1 MISRK
6 SCLKAQKYID
16 SVVLRHYN
24 VAVRYIEQATNRK
37 GVPIVSE
44 REQEDKL
51 LKIFRE
57 LGKEERPKLLNV
69 GEIMIALKNLPSP
82 PKASA

>member
-1 MISRK
+1 M
-6 SCLKAQKYID
+6 
-16 SVVLRHYN
+16 
-24 VAVRYIEQATNRK
+24 
-37 GVPIVSE
+37 SE

-51 LKIFRE
+51 LQIFRE

-69 GEIMIALKNLPSP
+69 GEIMIALKNLPDK

>member
-1 MISRK
+1 M
-6 SCLKAQKYID
+6 
-16 SVVLRHYN
+16 
-24 VAVRYIEQATNRK
+24 
-37 GVPIVSE
+37 SE

-51 LKIFRE
+51 LQIFRE
-57 LGKEERPKLLNV
+57 LGKEDRPKLLNV

>member
-1 MISRK
+1 MVGDGVYHVGIGNK
-6 SCLKAQKYID
+6 Q
-16 SVVLRHYN
+16 
-24 VAVRYIEQATNRK
+24 QATNRK
-37 GVPIVSE
+37 GVSIMSE

-51 LKIFRE
+51 LQIFRE

-69 GEIMIALKNLPSP
+69 GEIMIALKNLPDK

>member
-1 MISRK
+1 MVGYGVYHVGIGNI
-6 SCLKAQKYID
+6 Q
-16 SVVLRHYN
+16 
-24 VAVRYIEQATNRK
+24 QATNRK
-37 GVPIVSE
+37 GVSKMSE

-51 LKIFRE
+51 LQIFRE

>member
-1 MISRK
+1 MVGYGVYYVGKGNTKR
-6 SCLKAQKYID
+6 A
-16 SVVLRHYN
+16 
-24 VAVRYIEQATNRK
+24 NRK
-37 GVPIVSE
+37 GVSKMSE

-51 LKIFRE
+51 LQIFRE
-57 LGKEERPKLLNV
+57 LGKEDRPKLLNV

>member
-1 MISRK
+1 MLAK
-6 SCLKAQKYID
+6 GT
-16 SVVLRHYN
+16 YN
-24 VAVRYIEQATNRK
+24 NKPK
-37 GVPIVSE
+37 GGVKMSE

-51 LKIFRE
+51 LQIFRE
-57 LGKEERPKLLNV
+57 LGKEDRPKLLNV